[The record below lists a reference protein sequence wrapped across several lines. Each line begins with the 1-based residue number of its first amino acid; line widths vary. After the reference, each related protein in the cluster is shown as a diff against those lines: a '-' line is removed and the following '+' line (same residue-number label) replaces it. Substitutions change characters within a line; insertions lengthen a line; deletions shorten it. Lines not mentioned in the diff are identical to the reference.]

1 MKQKFSLNWL
11 SSRQPRKQRKFR
23 VNAPLHLRHK
33 FLSATLS
40 KELRKKYGKR
50 SVPVRKGDEVL
61 VMRGKFA
68 KKTAKVNSV
77 NLTKSR
83 LVLEGIQATK
93 RDGTKVSFPINASNV
108 MIKTLDLEDKK
119 RIKAITGKESS
130 PEKKVEKKPEV
141 KDKAET
147 KKAENKKTETKA
159 KTPAKK
165 KEVSSPKGVSEPV
178 KESRARVNQT
188 K

>member
-1 MKQKFSLNWL
+1 MEQKFSSAWI

-23 VNAPLHLRHK
+23 ANAPLHLRHK

-68 KKTAKVNSV
+68 KKTAKVDSV

-83 LVLEGIQATK
+83 LNLEGLQATK
-93 RDGTKVSFPINASNV
+93 RDGTKVAFPINASNV
-108 MIKTLDLEDKK
+108 MIKVLNLEDKK
-119 RIKAITGKESS
+119 RIKALTGTESA
-130 PEKKVEKKPEV
+130 PEKKAEKKTDKKPE
-141 KDKAET
+141 T
-147 KKAENKKTETKA
+147 KKETKA
-159 KTPAKK
+159 PAKK
-165 KEVSSPKGVSEPV
+165 KG
-178 KESRARVNQT
+178 T
-188 K
+188 KK

>member
-1 MKQKFSLNWL
+1 MKQKFSSAWI

-68 KKTAKVNSV
+68 KKTAKVDSV

-83 LVLEGIQATK
+83 LNLEGLQATK
-93 RDGTKVSFPINASNV
+93 RDGTKVAFPINASNV
-108 MIKTLDLEDKK
+108 MIKTLNLEDKK
-119 RIKAITGKESS
+119 RIKAITGKE
-130 PEKKVEKKPEV
+130 
-141 KDKAET
+141 
-147 KKAENKKTETKA
+147 
-159 KTPAKK
+159 
-165 KEVSSPKGVSEPV
+165 VSSPKGVSKPV
-178 KESRARVNQT
+178 EESRAKANQT
-188 K
+188 AKKETKVKTPAKKKGTKK